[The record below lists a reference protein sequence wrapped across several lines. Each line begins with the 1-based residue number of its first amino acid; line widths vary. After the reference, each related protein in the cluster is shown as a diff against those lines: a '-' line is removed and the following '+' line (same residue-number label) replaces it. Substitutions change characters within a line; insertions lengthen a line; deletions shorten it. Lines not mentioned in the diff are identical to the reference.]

1 MQDPN
6 PLPWG
11 AQDRFQAHFI
21 VRKNDVESPL
31 DYTARTVLSTN
42 GYFGSKKIT
51 GITWNGGKIAEV
63 LNSDKSL
70 TEMIVNQSPDD
81 AVITVE
87 PTNEGIRIYGK
98 WKNGF
103 EFGVSKEL
111 FKIYDT
117 IARHLKKFSGIKT
130 STTKTKKQETKSD
143 PDAETSKETVEP
155 VKIKS
160 AMPKG
165 WK

>member
-21 VRKNDVESPL
+21 VRKNDVENPL
-31 DYTARTVLSTN
+31 DYTARTILSTS
-42 GYFGSKKIT
+42 GHFGSKKIT
-51 GITWNGGKIAEV
+51 GITWNGGKIAEI
-63 LNSDKSL
+63 LNSDASL
-70 TEMIVNQSPDD
+70 TEMIVNQSPND

-98 WKNGF
+98 WKNSF
-103 EFGVSKEL
+103 EFGVSQEL

-117 IARHLKKFSGIKT
+117 IAYHLKKFSGLGV
-130 STTKTKKQETKSD
+130 SSL
-143 PDAETSKETVEP
+143 TSKKNQTKPKKDEQS
-155 VKIKS
+155 KIKGT
-160 AMPKG
+160 MPKG
-165 WK
+165 WN